1 MVTATG
7 KTLVGRTE
15 RFGFRAR
22 IRGLFLRH
30 EALRGYLL
38 LSPTLL
44 VMVGMLIVP
53 LVALVVLSFWTQDY
67 FDLVRTFT
75 LDNYAAIFAL
85 AEEGP
90 SDVFAFLANPF
101 GVFENPIYLLLLLRS
116 IKMSLT
122 ATVAVVLLAYPMA
135 YFLAFR
141 VHRNKLVWLILITV
155 PFWTSYLLRVFAW
168 KVILGFN
175 GVINSGLMGL
185 GLIDEPLGFLLYNP
199 TAVTLTLAHAW
210 AAFAILPI
218 YVSLEKIDRS
228 LLEAATDLGDGPV
241 RRFFR
246 VTLPLSMPGTIAAI
260 LLVFIP
266 TVGDYVTPTL
276 VGGTEGIMIGN
287 IIQSLFGKA
296 NNAPLGAAVS
306 IMSMLTITLLA
317 CLFLWLVGYGRMRR
331 REA

>member
-1 MVTATG
+1 MVSATD
-7 KTLVGRTE
+7 KATVDRSERSTLLSRV
-15 RFGFRAR
+15 
-22 IRGLFLRH
+22 RGVFLRH

-44 VMVGMLIVP
+44 VMLGMMIVP
-53 LVALVVLSFWTQDY
+53 LTALIILSFWTQDY
-67 FDLVRTFT
+67 FELDRTFT
-75 LDNYAAIFAL
+75 LANYAAIFAL
-85 AEEGP
+85 AEGP
-90 SDVFAFLANPF
+90 IDLLADPF
-101 GVFENPIYLLLLLRS
+101 GAFANPIYLALLLKS
-116 IKMSLT
+116 IEMSLS
-122 ATVAVVLLAYPMA
+122 ATIAVVLLAYPMA

-141 VHRNKLVWLILITV
+141 VTKNKLVWLILITV

-168 KVILGFN
+168 KVILGYN
-175 GVINSGLMGL
+175 GVINSGLMSL
-185 GLIDEPLGFLLYNP
+185 GLIDKPLEFLLYNP
-199 TAVTLTLAHAW
+199 ASVTITLAHAW

-246 VTLPLSMPGTIAAI
+246 VTLPLSMPGTIAAT

-276 VGGTEGIMIGN
+276 VGGTSGIMIGN

-306 IMSMLTITLLA
+306 ITSMLIITLLVCA
-317 CLFLWLVGYGRMRR
+317 FLWLVGYGRMRR
-331 REA
+331 QGT